1 MKCVVDTSGWYA
13 FIVEK
18 DSQHRRATDFLQREN
33 HQLLFIEPVF
43 IESSALIQSRQSK
56 LLAVESGNLIR
67 DLGIKQLT
75 DNQLAGSWDL
85 FIRTGAGVS
94 YADCCVAVIAR
105 ELDYPVFGFD
115 AHFTRVFNVKQVP

>member
-18 DSQHRRATDFLQREN
+18 DARHQQAADFLQSEN

-43 IESSALIQSRQSK
+43 IESTALIQSRQSK

-67 DLGIKQLT
+67 DLGIKQLM
-75 DNQLAGSWDL
+75 DNQLTASWGL
-85 FIRTGAGVS
+85 FIKTGAKVS
-94 YADCCVAVIAR
+94 YVDCCVAAVAR
-105 ELDYPVFGFD
+105 ELGCPVFGFD
-115 AHFTRVFNVKQVP
+115 AHFTRIFNVRQVP

>member
-18 DSQHRRATDFLQREN
+18 DVRHHQAVDFLQGEN

-75 DNQLAGSWDL
+75 DNQLTASWDL
-85 FIRTGAGVS
+85 FIKTGAKIS
-94 YADCCVAVIAR
+94 YVDCCVAAIAN
-105 ELDYPVFGFD
+105 ELGYPVFGFD